1 MIKRLDYHCG
11 SDIIISTRE
20 QHTESEEIKM
30 TDYSKIFEDGDM
42 VYVHFHDVQGKE
54 FKTRDYGHPHPVSK
68 ENGKVG
74 IYFFDSFEG
83 KPVFKPFE
91 SFATTVTF
99 ERVL

>member
-1 MIKRLDYHCG
+1 MK